1 MKSMYTHDKVNRQC
15 SLRHICTHICIIYV
29 HTSDLTDT
37 GTLSCTSPGW
47 GQCWWGWKLPDH
59 VSKTANIYTSC
70 AMQLQLV
77 SKFSWSKQIVK
88 WLPTPMSPPHKSC
101 SAFSSHWFSVSYHH
115 GDPSSL
121 SASSL
126 GSFAIS
132 LGVPFPIDLREA
144 YLSSSPLWVFGNFFF
159 LRDRTWEGS
168 CRVMHEQQKCQWTP

>member
-1 MKSMYTHDKVNRQC
+1 MFIEAHMYTYMYN
-15 SLRHICTHICIIYV
+15 LCTYIRPYWHRNSQLQKSWV
-29 HTSDLTDT
+29 
-37 GTLSCTSPGW
+37 
-47 GQCWWGWKLPDH
+47 GQCWWGRKLPEY
-59 VSKTANIYTSC
+59 VSKNENICTPC

-101 SAFSSHWFSVSYHH
+101 SAFSSHWFPVSYHH

-132 LGVPFPIDLREA
+132 LGVPFFLLISKRLI
-144 YLSSSPLWVFGNFFF
+144 YLPLLSEFSVIFFF
-159 LRDRTWEGS
+159 FFRVRTWEGS
-168 CRVMHEQQKCQWTP
+168 CRVMHEQQRSQWNPN